1 MTPAVL
7 TEEQKIVLAALTH
20 KFSELGFAVRPLG
33 DITVGPVISIYR
45 FVPQGNTRVAQMEK
59 MADDFSVMLGQEVFV
74 KRMPGEA
81 AVSVAVPNKERS
93 VVNWKQTMTEVW
105 KYYHAHPTHI
115 PLGFGV
121 DYLGKP
127 FIENLTALPHLL
139 IAGSTGGGKSFLM
152 NGILASLIYTMP
164 TDRLQL
170 VLSDTKQVEFTHFV
184 GAPHLLFPPATTV
197 FQTLEQMEW
206 LVQTT
211 EDRLTTIAKGGARNI
226 HELNASGRGNL
237 PYIILVIDELGNIL
251 GGSSKSKSGEAKL
264 AEAKL
269 EKIVSLS
276 RATGIYVIGATQRPS
291 GDVVKG
297 VIKANFPA
305 RLTFRLPSDVDS
317 KYAINDSGAERLQ
330 AQGDMLYVSSV
341 RPGLHRLHSPFI
353 ELSDIRGAVEAAIMK
368 G

>member
-1 MTPAVL
+1 MATPVL
-7 TEEQKIVLAALTH
+7 TDEQKMTLAALTH
-20 KFSELGFAVRPLG
+20 KFSELGFAVKPLA

-45 FVPQGNTRVAQMEK
+45 FVPQGTTRVGQMEK
-59 MADDFSVMLGQEVFV
+59 MADDFSVLLGQEVFV

-81 AVSVAVPNKERS
+81 AVSIAVPNKERS
-93 VVNWKQTMTEVW
+93 LVNWKQTATDVW
-105 KYYHAHPTHI
+105 KYYAEHPASI

-127 FIENLTALPHLL
+127 FIENLTELPHLL

-152 NGILASLIYTMP
+152 NAILASLIYTMP
-164 TDRLQL
+164 TSKLQL
-170 VLSDTKQVEFTHFV
+170 VLSDTKGVEFVHFI
-184 GAPHLLFPPATTV
+184 GAPHLLFQPATTV

-211 EDRLTTIAKGGARNI
+211 EDRLKEIARGGARNI
-226 HELNASGRGNL
+226 QDLNASGKEM
-237 PYIILVIDELGNIL
+237 PYIVFCIDELATIL
-251 GGSSKSKSGEAKL
+251 GGSSKSKSGEARL

-269 EKIVSLS
+269 EKIVQLS
-276 RATGIYVIGATQRPS
+276 RATGIYVIAATQRPS

-305 RLTFRLPSDVDS
+305 RLSFRLPSETDS
-317 KYAINDSGAERLQ
+317 KYAIGDSGAERLQ
-330 AQGDMLYVSSV
+330 KQGDMLYVSSV
-341 RPGLHRLHSPFI
+341 RPGLHRLHSPFV
-353 ELSDIRGAVEAAIMK
+353 ELTDIKGAVEAAIMR